1 MKTIHFWPALGLF
14 VLGPADAQVRVA
26 PFPEEKVQAIQ
37 QAARAYYDANK
48 IRGMSV
54 AVGYQGRLVYSK
66 GFGLA
71 NIKPTYVNGDTI
83 FRLASVSKPVTAILA
98 MALADQGKLDIDKT
112 TRGYFTQLPSLH
124 KHRVRHILTHMSG
137 IRHYIGNDPC
147 SAQNAWFSQMT
158 DASKLFWKD
167 PLLFAPGTKFD
178 YSTHAFTILGGALER
193 ATGRTYGQLIERQ
206 IAIPNGVPSLKVE
219 NRNVPNP
226 RRTDLFTFQGGNLI
240 QRINN
245 PDNISWKSPG
255 GGLEA
260 SANDLCRLGMKLL
273 SGQVLKAST
282 LTKMFTRQRFDNQTT
297 GEYGLGWRVANHLGE
312 TVGGHSGE
320 QTGAASYW
328 RVYPQSKL
336 VVVVLTN
343 TRQNDPRE
351 LAVDISEIVLSGSL
365 AGEPDREEA
374 PVEPGTLAFVA
385 RELSFR

>member
-1 MKTIHFWPALGLF
+1 MKPAPAPARHSVAIVLKRKQFGGTMKTIHFWPALGLF

-206 IAIPNGVPSLKVE
+206 IAIPNGASRWRIATCRTLVGRTSLRFRAGISSRE
-219 NRNVPNP
+219 STT
-226 RRTDLFTFQGGNLI
+226 RTTSRGRAL
-240 QRINN
+240 
-245 PDNISWKSPG
+245 
-255 GGLEA
+255 
-260 SANDLCRLGMKLL
+260 
-273 SGQVLKAST
+273 
-282 LTKMFTRQRFDNQTT
+282 
-297 GEYGLGWRVANHLGE
+297 
-312 TVGGHSGE
+312 
-320 QTGAASYW
+320 GAAW
-328 RVYPQSKL
+328 KHLQ
-336 VVVVLTN
+336 T
-343 TRQNDPRE
+343 
-351 LAVDISEIVLSGSL
+351 IF
-365 AGEPDREEA
+365 AGWE
-374 PVEPGTLAFVA
+374 
-385 RELSFR
+385 